1 MLTSPVGCRP
11 LLSIVSTPNDA
22 FFFPLSR
29 VRDAA
34 PRKSRSRSL
43 QFISGLRDLAKV
55 AVGFRKL
62 PLSFEFPDSSVSRGE
77 ENPRVPYLI
86 VFLFRRITGC
96 VQRGYLRG
104 SSRAKVED
112 PIKRRGTCFEIKILY
127 GIGSIYDES
136 ISKDIYYREEKRA
149 RSVLI
154 FDVYRLTNR
163 PCFRGVIER
172 GIMGAVNVSAFG
184 NCKCPQEL
192 FLIDVD
198 SMWRH
203 LFNNQVALQQTIMI
217 DDRTPHYFNAIIN
230 RDDEFSLKLFSIW
243 HQCYTGTIS
252 DENETLSV
260 KSSIDSLFPATILF
274 PILSN

>member
-1 MLTSPVGCRP
+1 MYVTRPRVNPDPDRSNSSPDYEIWPKSPSAFANFLYLSNFLTR
-11 LLSIVSTPNDA
+11 A
-22 FFFPLSR
+22 FR
-29 VRDAA
+29 
-34 PRKSRSRSL
+34 
-43 QFISGLRDLAKV
+43 G
-55 AVGFRKL
+55 
-62 PLSFEFPDSSVSRGE
+62 GE
-77 ENPRVPYLI
+77 ENPRVPYLV

-127 GIGSIYDES
+127 GIGPIYDEP
-136 ISKDIYYREEKRA
+136 ISKVIYYREEKRA
-149 RSVLI
+149 RSMLI
-154 FDVYRLTNR
+154 FHVYRLTNR
-163 PCFRGVIER
+163 RCFRGVIER

-198 SMWRH
+198 SMWRR

-252 DENETLSV
+252 DENETLNV
-260 KSSIDSLFPATILF
+260 KSSIDSLFPATI
-274 PILSN
+274 SNSF